1 MSRRLLV
8 NLLLLALAGGLWW
21 VATRLPAPDGK
32 PPPRPFGDID
42 PGAVRSIAVERP
54 AGELLLQMERRGT
67 HWWITRPFTAP
78 ADRARVGRLLAITAE
93 PTARIFSAGGVDLE
107 QTGLA
112 PPRAVLLL
120 DGERIEFGASNPL
133 NRHRYLRRG
142 EAVYLCL
149 DREYYLLASTPESWV
164 DHALLPPGAAVSSI
178 SLPTVRY
185 NHRDGEWTL
194 GDGSPAPAGAALLEA
209 WRGTRA
215 RAVSRRSELPPGEE
229 VEIRLAQGERLRYRI
244 YRSAGQLELCRPGSG
259 LCYRIDP
266 ALETTL
272 FPAHEGG

>member
-1 MSRRLLV
+1 MSRRLPV
-8 NLLLLALAGGLWW
+8 NLLLLALAAGLWW
-21 VATRLPAPDGK
+21 VAARSPAPEGK
-32 PPPRPFGDID
+32 PPPRPFSDID
-42 PGAVRSIAVERP
+42 PGAVRSILIERP
-54 AGELLLQMERRGT
+54 AGEPLLEIGRRGS

-78 ADRARVGRLLAITAE
+78 ADRARVGRLLSITDE
-93 PTARIFSAGGVDLE
+93 PAARIFSPEGVDLR

-164 DHALLPPGAAVSSI
+164 DHALLPPGAPVSSI

-185 NHRDGEWTL
+185 NNRDGEWTL
-194 GDGSPAPAGAALLEA
+194 GDGSPAPGGKALLEA
-209 WRGTRA
+209 WRGARA
-215 RAVSRRSELPPGEE
+215 RAVSRRSEVPPSEE
-229 VEIRLAQGERLRYRI
+229 VEIRLARGERLRYRI
-244 YRSAGQLELCRPGSG
+244 LRPAGQLELCRPGSG
-259 LCYRIDP
+259 LCYRLDP

-272 FPAHEGG
+272 FPANEGG